1 MSLEDTRRE
10 YQYDFLTRESLK
22 KCPID
27 QFSNWMNDALKA
39 NLSDPSAMSLATVNA
54 DGQSW
59 QRTVLLKNFDKNG
72 FIFYTNLGSRKALDI
87 KNNSNVSLLFP
98 WFDLDRQVI
107 IGGKAELIPKK
118 ESAAYF
124 KKRPRKS
131 QIGAWTSMQSKVIPS
146 RKILEDEFYNL
157 DKKYADSD
165 IPVPDFWG
173 GYRIA
178 PREIEFWQGGAN
190 RLHDRFRYL
199 RNEGGW
205 VIDRLAP

>member
-1 MSLEDTRRE
+1 
-10 YQYDFLTRESLK
+10 
-22 KCPID
+22 
-27 QFSNWMNDALKA
+27 MNDALKA

-178 PREIEFWQGGAN
+178 PREIEFWQGGKN
-190 RLHDRFRYL
+190 RLHDRFKYVL
-199 RNEGGW
+199 TSKEW
-205 VIDRLAP
+205 KVSRLSP